1 MWVLI
6 ALCVFAGTGFLLWRF
21 QQNQSDQIKV
31 IYWIALALRV
41 AAGVGVGLVYTYYY
55 SAGDTFGYFS
65 DSLILHGLFADS
77 PEDYFRFLMFSQ
89 DFTTVLDQLA
99 NTQTRSLFLVK
110 VVSVFGLVANS
121 NYWLTAFYFSI
132 ISFLSAWFLMTQI
145 MASYPGTTR
154 AAIVSFLFFP
164 SVVFWSSGITKEC
177 LAMSALMLVAG
188 VTLKYW
194 RQNKLTWLQVL
205 TLIVSVYFLWN
216 LKYYWAALF
225 LPSAFSCVLVTEMR
239 KRIPISTKPILS
251 ITVFLIVFCSL
262 ALLVSRLHPNFY
274 LERLLDVIVDNYE
287 TYLPLSGANAAV
299 HFTSLERNWTSIIVN
314 SPWGLFSGLF
324 RPLIFEIN
332 SLFQFG
338 ISIENLI
345 LLVLSFYNLRYLGE
359 AWRSQ
364 HITQIVGILLFIVLL
379 SIFLTLSTPNFGT
392 LSRYRIAFLPFF
404 SYLLLVNILPRFDA
418 FRNLEHP

>member
-1 MWVLI
+1 MSVLI
-6 ALCVFAGTGFLLWRF
+6 ALGVLTGTVFLLWRF
-21 QQNQSDQIKV
+21 QQLHFNQLKT
-31 IYWIALALRV
+31 IYWTALSLRV
-41 AAGVGVGLVYTYYY
+41 AAGIGVGLVYAYYY

-65 DSLILHGLFADS
+65 DGLVLNGLFQDH
-77 PEDYFRFLMFSQ
+77 PTDYFRFLMFSH
-89 DFTTVLDQLA
+89 DYKAVLDQLS
-99 NTQTRSLFLVK
+99 NTQPRSLFLVK

-132 ISFLSAWFLMTQI
+132 ISFLSAWFLMTQFV
-145 MASYPGTTR
+145 ASYPGTTR
-154 AAIVSFLFFP
+154 TAIVSFLFFP

-239 KRIPISTKPILS
+239 KRIPIITKPILS

-262 ALLVSRLHPNFY
+262 VLLMSRLHPNFY

-324 RPLIFEIN
+324 RPFIFEVN

-338 ISIENLI
+338 IAIENLI
-345 LLVLSFYNLRYLGE
+345 LLVLSLYNLRYLRE
-359 AWRSQ
+359 AWRSP
-364 HITQIVGILLFIVLL
+364 HITQIIGILLFIVLL

-404 SYLLLVNILPRFDA
+404 SYLLLVNILPRFET
-418 FRNLEHP
+418 FRNLEYP